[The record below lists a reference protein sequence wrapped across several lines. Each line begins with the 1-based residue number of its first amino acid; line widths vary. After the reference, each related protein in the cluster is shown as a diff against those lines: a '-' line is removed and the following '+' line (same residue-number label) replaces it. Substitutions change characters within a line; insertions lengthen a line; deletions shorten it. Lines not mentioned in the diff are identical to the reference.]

1 MVKLS
6 IIIPCYN
13 AEPYISE
20 LLNCLYPQII
30 PNHKDEVEVIV
41 VDDGSRVPFVP
52 GYSFVKTYYQSNQ
65 GASAAR
71 NTGLDNA
78 HGEYVAFIDA
88 DDLVADNYI
97 DTILDKI
104 AEGFDYCYLSWKT
117 LPGGWVCDVKLNSID
132 DKFPSFNLCV
142 WNRIYKRSKIGDIRF
157 NTKKKIAEDAE
168 FIRKVKETGK
178 KAFISEYMYFYRS
191 NTPDSLTK
199 RFGDGRVETRRVV
212 YNIPHVKTDPDL
224 LAEVR
229 RLDKEA
235 EVIVMTDKCDMPDL
249 QKYAM
254 VIRPT
259 VIKGTELRG
268 EPTSLFSKIELAVSA
283 DVCIWT
289 AITQKIGGIETW
301 IYNFCAIMREYYDIV
316 VLYDE
321 MDDAQI
327 DRLTPYAKVIK
338 RTSKEISCRT
348 LIVNRITDKAP
359 ACVRFEQKV
368 QMVHAC
374 KMLPTWTVPD
384 DNDYTVGVSDVALD
398 SFGIQGVTIHN
409 MVAPSKSKKALMLV
423 SATRLSTFEKGSKR
437 MDALAEQMRDAGIEF
452 IWLCFSDK
460 APESKLITWMSPRL
474 DISPFISK
482 ADYLVQLSDMEGFC
496 YSIVEALN
504 LKVPVITTP
513 VEVLGEIGFKDGVDG
528 YIVPFDGDMDVERF
542 KKIPKVK
549 YDYDN
554 GILVN
559 KWRNILGRGT
569 PTYKPN
575 VKRMRI
581 LETFKDSATN
591 RVYKAGTECYML
603 SEIAKKAKEAGY
615 AKEVKA

>member
-13 AEPYISE
+13 AEPYIDE
-20 LLNCLYPQII
+20 LMDCLNKQMI
-30 PNHKDEVEVIV
+30 DQVEVLVI
-41 VDDGSRVPFVP
+41 DDGSRVP
-52 GYSFVKTYYQSNQ
+52 YKTRYPWAKVIRQNNG

-78 HGEYVAFIDA
+78 KGEYIAFIDA

-117 LPGGWVCDVKLNSID
+117 LPGGWECDVKLNSIND
-132 DKFPSFNLCV
+132 TFPSFNLCV
-142 WNRIYKRSKIGDIRF
+142 WNRIYKRSKIGDVRF

-178 KAFISEYMYFYRS
+178 KAFISDYMYYYRS

-199 RFGDGRVETRRVV
+199 RFGDGRVETRRIV

-235 EVIVMTDKCDMPDL
+235 EVIVMTDKCDMPEL

-268 EPTSLFSKIELAVSA
+268 EPTNLFSKIEFSVRA
-283 DVCIWT
+283 DICIWT

-301 IYNFCAIMREYYDIV
+301 IYNFCAIMHDYYDIV

-359 ACVRFEQKV
+359 ACVRFEQKI

-384 DNDYTVGVSDVALD
+384 DNDYTVGVSSVALN
-398 SFGIQGVTIHN
+398 SFGIQGRVIHN
-409 MVAPSKSKKALMLV
+409 MIAPAKTKKALMLV

-437 MDALAEQMRDAGIEF
+437 MAALAEQMRDAGLDF

-460 APESKLITWMSPRL
+460 SPESDLITWMSPRL
-474 DISPFISK
+474 DISPFIAR
-482 ADYLVQLSDMEGFC
+482 ADYLVQLSDIEGFC
-496 YSIVEALN
+496 YSIVEALS

-513 VEVLGEIGFKDGVDG
+513 VDVLGEIGFIDGVDG
-528 YIVPFDGDMDVERF
+528 YIVPFDGDMRVERF
-542 KKIPKVK
+542 TRIPKIR
-549 YDYDN
+549 YEYDN
-554 GILVN
+554 SELIN
-559 KWRNILGRGT
+559 KWRTILGRGN
-569 PTYKPN
+569 PTYTPRI
-575 VKRMRI
+575 KRMRI
-581 LETFKDSATN
+581 LTTFKDSATN
-591 RVYKAGTECYML
+591 RTYKQGSTVYML
-603 SEIAKKAKEAGY
+603 QEIAQKAKSAGY
-615 AKEVKA
+615 AKEVK